1 MLIIG
6 SYCFII
12 IIIIV
17 TIIVMIVIT
26 IIFISPKDPSISVL
40 Y

>member
-6 SYCFII
+6 SYCLTII
-12 IIIIV
+12 IL
-17 TIIVMIVIT
+17 IVMIVIT